1 MIRFYSF
8 EGSSGWGSDNASEW
22 DEFIG
27 LVCVDACWHK
37 YMDRVGDNALEG
49 CPI

>member
-27 LVCVDACWHK
+27 LSAS
-37 YMDRVGDNALEG
+37 MLVGINTWIG
-49 CPI
+49 

>member
-8 EGSSGWGSDNASEW
+8 EGSGGWGSDTASEW

-27 LVCVDACWHK
+27 LVCVDGRLVA
-37 YMDRVGDNALEG
+37 
-49 CPI
+49 